1 MVGNV
6 LVRVLVAKTAVYVSL
21 LMKGPLVSISNVPSH
36 SVMGVKYVV
45 AQLGADATSQRASAS
60 VMPGSV
66 VATAARASLFRCQSE
81 ATPAHSRHIRPVL
94 HV

>member
-21 LMKGPLVSISNVPSH
+21 PMKDPLVSISNVPSH
-36 SVMGVKYVV
+36 GVMGVRYVV
-45 AQLGADATSQRASAS
+45 AQLRADATSPRASAS

-66 VATAARASLFRCQSE
+66 VATAARASLFRRQSE
-81 ATPAHSRHIRPVL
+81 AKPAHSRHITSVL
-94 HV
+94 HA